1 MSGLDDDDDFLND
14 IYAEDK
20 PKVEPKVEE
29 PTPAPAP
36 APTSDPRLAA
46 APSAPAVAPV
56 TAAPS
61 APAVAP
67 VAPAPVPAPIPAPTP
82 STLPNGDLI
91 YRSDGNAA
99 LGNIVIP
106 PKDEGKM
113 FIGGLNWETTDE
125 SLTNY
130 FAQFGEVLECTVMRD
145 HFSGKSRGFGFL
157 TFRDPKC
164 VNAVMAKEH
173 YLDGKIIDP
182 KRAIPREEQD
192 KTSKIFVGGVGSDV
206 TEEDYKQFFE
216 QYGTVIDAQ
225 LMIDKD
231 SGRPRGFGFV
241 TFDSE
246 QAMNSILAQP
256 LLILKDK
263 PIEVKRAENRSKG
276 AGASAVANAVAG
288 PHGGHGYGGNNNNNN
303 HSSHNNNNYGAGAET
318 APQNSYGGMTP
329 QAMTQWWQQY
339 MQYMQQVQQM
349 QGGAGADPEA
359 QQAMMA
365 QMMAQM
371 QGQQQQ
377 QQQGQGQGQRDH
389 RDQRDD
395 DSGDDNE
402 MRRVDRG
409 RDDRSG
415 RRGRGYNQSDRR
427 SRSPGVPTGPRD
439 GRNRGRRHG
448 GGRGRD
454 RRDGG
459 RAPGYHPYGG
469 SRERQRRE

>member
-1 MSGLDDDDDFLND
+1 M
-14 IYAEDK
+14 
-20 PKVEPKVEE
+20 
-29 PTPAPAP
+29 
-36 APTSDPRLAA
+36 AA
-46 APSAPAVAPV
+46 AVA
-56 TAAPS
+56 AAMPG
-61 APAVAP
+61 
-67 VAPAPVPAPIPAPTP
+67 
-82 STLPNGDLI
+82 PNGDLV

-246 QAMNSILAQP
+246 QAMNTILAQP

-288 PHGGHGYGGNNNNNN
+288 GGQGGQGGHGNQSYGNHGNQNQGQGNYGGQ
-303 HSSHNNNNYGAGAET
+303 SGQVDAAAAASA
-318 APQNSYGGMTP
+318 NSYGGMTP

-349 QGGAGADPEA
+349 QGGAAADPEA

-371 QGQQQQ
+371 GQQGGQP
-377 QQQGQGQGQRDH
+377 QGQGQGQGQQQGQGHHHQGH
-389 RDQRDD
+389 RQSRPRDD
-395 DSGDDNE
+395 ESSDDNE

-439 GRNRGRRHG
+439 GRQRGRRHGGG

-469 SRERQRRE
+469 SRDRQQGRRD

>member
-1 MSGLDDDDDFLND
+1 M
-14 IYAEDK
+14 
-20 PKVEPKVEE
+20 EPKIE
-29 PTPAPAP
+29 PKIEDPVPAAPAAP
-36 APTSDPRLAA
+36 AAPTAPAATADPRVAPTAPAAA
-46 APSAPAVAPV
+46 APAAPAMPV
-56 TAAPS
+56 MPSIPPEMAAS
-61 APAVAP
+61 LTT
-67 VAPAPVPAPIPAPTP
+67 TP
-82 STLPNGDLI
+82 SGDLI

-157 TFRDPKC
+157 TFREPKC

-246 QAMNSILAQP
+246 QAMNTILAQP

-288 PHGGHGYGGNNNNNN
+288 PSGGNSYGNHGGNHNNHGNHGGHNN
-303 HSSHNNNNYGAGAET
+303 HGSHAA
-318 APQNSYGGMTP
+318 AADAPPQNSYGGMTP
-329 QAMTQWWQQY
+329 QAMTQWWTQY
-339 MQYMQQVQQM
+339 MQYMQQMQQL
-349 QGGAGADPEA
+349 QGGSADPEA
-359 QQAMMA
+359 QQQMMA
-365 QMMAQM
+365 QMMQQM
-371 QGQQQQ
+371 QAQQAQQQPPQ
-377 QQQGQGQGQRDH
+377 QPQHHNNHHDE
-389 RDQRDD
+389 
-395 DSGDDNE
+395 SSDDNE

-439 GRNRGRRHG
+439 GRRRGGRRDGG

-459 RAPGYHPYGG
+459 SAPGYHPYGG
-469 SRERQRRE
+469 SRDRQDRPRRDRRD

>member
-1 MSGLDDDDDFLND
+1 M
-14 IYAEDK
+14 
-20 PKVEPKVEE
+20 
-29 PTPAPAP
+29 
-36 APTSDPRLAA
+36 AA
-46 APSAPAVAPV
+46 AVA
-56 TAAPS
+56 AAMPG
-61 APAVAP
+61 
-67 VAPAPVPAPIPAPTP
+67 
-82 STLPNGDLI
+82 PNGDLV

-246 QAMNSILAQP
+246 QAMNTILAQP

-288 PHGGHGYGGNNNNNN
+288 GGQQSQSYGHQSSQGGN
-303 HSSHNNNNYGAGAET
+303 YGNQGSDASASASASGS
-318 APQNSYGGMTP
+318 APAQNSYGGMTP

-349 QGGAGADPEA
+349 QGGAAADPEA

-371 QGQQQQ
+371 GQQGGQQGQQQQ
-377 QQQGQGQGQRDH
+377 QQHQGQGQGQQHHHQSRHHQSH
-389 RDQRDD
+389 RRDD
-395 DSGDDNE
+395 ESSDDNE

-439 GRNRGRRHG
+439 GRQRGRRHGGG

-469 SRERQRRE
+469 SRDRQQGRRD